1 MNWKHNFEL
10 EVCYIQLFNPT
21 PFATVITHTCTYHH
35 SHNINHCHKLL
46 LHFVTFSTLNT
57 VVTVGFQPNAYIASE
72 AFGVVAI
79 CAALTGQTQRDVP
92 VNISTPNSTGTAEG
106 QQV

>member
-1 MNWKHNFEL
+1 MLLSYTNTKVL
-10 EVCYIQLFNPT
+10 
-21 PFATVITHTCTYHH
+21 TYSVLL
-35 SHNINHCHKLL
+35 SH
-46 LHFVTFSTLNT
+46 FSTPNA
-57 VVTVGFQPNAYIASE
+57 VVTVGFQMNTYTAAE

-92 VNISTPNSTGTAEG
+92 VNISISNSTGTAEG